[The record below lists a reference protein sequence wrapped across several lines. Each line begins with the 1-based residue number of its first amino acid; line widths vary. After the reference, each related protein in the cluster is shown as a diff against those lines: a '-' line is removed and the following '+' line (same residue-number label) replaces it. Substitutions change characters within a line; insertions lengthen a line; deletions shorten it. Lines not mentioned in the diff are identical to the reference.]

1 MNKHLAVWGILIF
14 IGFIATQ
21 HLYSYSVSFIPVAWV
36 VLVAIGFAFGKTA
49 CRCKKDKNGK
59 RTCTCDCLSDIW
71 VVGVLEGVVL
81 TAAIMMEML
90 PISPFYILSAWLLAI
105 GSTMV
110 AQSLRKKHAID
121 MQLGAFWLF
130 SAVFFPFVNN
140 YQSSTFIIG
149 AMILGIPML
158 IAGLVEKK

>member
-1 MNKHLAVWGILIF
+1 M
-14 IGFIATQ
+14 
-21 HLYSYSVSFIPVAWV
+21 
-36 VLVAIGFAFGKTA
+36 
-49 CRCKKDKNGK
+49 
-59 RTCTCDCLSDIW
+59 
-71 VVGVLEGVVL
+71 EGVVL